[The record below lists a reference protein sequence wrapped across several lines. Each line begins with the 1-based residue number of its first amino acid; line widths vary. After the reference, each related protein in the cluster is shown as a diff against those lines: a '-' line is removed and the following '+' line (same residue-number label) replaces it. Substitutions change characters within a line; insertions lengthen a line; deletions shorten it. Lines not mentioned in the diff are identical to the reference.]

1 MVLEQRLG
9 PCPETVSAGF
19 RYKRKVEK
27 GEYEMKCK
35 DSYISIDMW
44 AGRYVLFIVII
55 YNSTYII
62 WITVN
67 SRP

>member
-1 MVLEQRLG
+1 
-9 PCPETVSAGF
+9 
-19 RYKRKVEK
+19 
-27 GEYEMKCK
+27 MKCK

-62 WITVN
+62 WITLN
-67 SRP
+67 SYYLTGSLIQLASST